1 MSSYDAYKLSNPL
14 DEGWYSDLVTSCCG
28 AEEVTRLIEDEE
40 ISICTECDCAYP
52 DMIEEYEYEEK
63 MKEHYADM
71 KMDEDRL

>member
-1 MSSYDAYKLSNPL
+1 MTSYDKYKLSNPQ

-28 AEEVTRLIEDEE
+28 SEKETRVIEDEE
-40 ISICTECDCAYP
+40 ISICIECECAYP

-63 MKEHYADM
+63 MRDHYADM